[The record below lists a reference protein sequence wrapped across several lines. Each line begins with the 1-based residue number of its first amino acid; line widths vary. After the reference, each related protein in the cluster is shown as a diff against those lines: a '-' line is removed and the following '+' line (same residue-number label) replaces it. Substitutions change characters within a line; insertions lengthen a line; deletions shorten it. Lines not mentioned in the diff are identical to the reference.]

1 MKKTPIFIHL
11 PKTGGLSIT
20 DQLDKYFPG
29 YSRNSC
35 SHRQVSKLGILDKK
49 NKFTFAITRNPFDRL
64 VSAWAYLINGGG
76 NHIDEEFGKTLPKDF
91 NKFVK
96 LLTKWD
102 LDNLPWPRGLHL
114 RTMDYWLDSKVD
126 YIGRYEQLQ
135 LSYKHICKKCG
146 IPYSVLPETNK
157 SRHKHYTK
165 YYNNESIS
173 IVSKLY
179 KIDLDRFNYK
189 YNDE

>member
-1 MKKTPIFIHL
+1 
-11 PKTGGLSIT
+11 
-20 DQLDKYFPG
+20 
-29 YSRNSC
+29 
-35 SHRQVSKLGILDKK
+35 
-49 NKFTFAITRNPFDRL
+49 L